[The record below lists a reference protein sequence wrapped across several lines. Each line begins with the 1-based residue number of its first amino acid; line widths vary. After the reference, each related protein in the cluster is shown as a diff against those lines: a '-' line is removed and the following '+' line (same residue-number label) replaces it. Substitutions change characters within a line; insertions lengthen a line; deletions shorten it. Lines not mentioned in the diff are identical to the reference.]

1 MFLRAPTTRQN
12 ANHSLEGASQ
22 SPGKAPWSCS
32 TWQKWFAAMCWMI
45 TGLGYPQ
52 LVKSYPSL
60 ARSQMLKL
68 NQLYKWIYIESIN
81 IIYLKNIN
89 DANPQ
94 PCWHLKAWAYCQS
107 TLLTTTWRRYSPW
120 CAQRAPNLG
129 EDKCNTFW
137 TVTGWALNEVYF
149 TLNQVSMVP
158 HKKER
163 ERESRNKHPHSIPP
177 ANLRQDT
184 PESSG
189 QDTASAHQTPR

>member
-107 TLLTTTWRRYSPW
+107 TLLTTTWRTYSPW
-120 CAQRAPNLG
+120 CAQRAKFRRG
-129 EDKCNTFW
+129 QVQHF
-137 TVTGWALNEVYF
+137 LNCYWLSFKWSLFYF
-149 TLNQVSMVP
+149 
-158 HKKER
+158 E
-163 ERESRNKHPHSIPP
+163 
-177 ANLRQDT
+177 
-184 PESSG
+184 SG
-189 QDTASAHQTPR
+189 QHSAT